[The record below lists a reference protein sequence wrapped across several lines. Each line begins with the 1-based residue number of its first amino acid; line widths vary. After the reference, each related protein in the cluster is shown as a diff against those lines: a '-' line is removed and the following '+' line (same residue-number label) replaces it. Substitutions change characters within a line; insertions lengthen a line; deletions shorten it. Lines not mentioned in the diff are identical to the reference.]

1 MLHHLISLCLFFFTS
16 GPTTV
21 VGLIGFSSKPASI
34 FQKSVVVSQAGGPG
48 DQVAE
53 INVRYKLSYLLRYDP
68 CLDRYVTVDGHNNES
83 PQKLKFSTTSKHP
96 THYPFLQA
104 STKLK
109 QHLVPFFKSSFLPE
123 GVSNNYYSFMK
134 WRALQRF
141 ISANLHVL
149 TTQSLLLGLGLKNRS
164 AALGVSAAVN
174 WVLKDA
180 LGKISRMV
188 WGMCILRMQFYTMLF
203 ICFLNASSTYG
214 VIFSHLC
221 QNHDLCSIQFSL
233 SSIQCQPHKWDEN
246 LILMPNG
253 GASDLPCSLPLLTI

>member
-1 MLHHLISLCLFFFTS
+1 MLPLLISISFFLFTS

-21 VGLIGFSSKPASI
+21 VGFVGFSLKPTSI
-34 FQKSVVVSQAGGPG
+34 LQKAAVLSQAGGSS
-48 DQVAE
+48 DQLAE
-53 INVRYKLSYLLRYDP
+53 INVRYKMSYLLRYDP
-68 CLDRYVTVDGHNNES
+68 CLDRYVTVDGHHNES
-83 PQKLKFSTTSKHP
+83 PPQFKFSPGSKYP

-104 STKLK
+104 STRLK

-188 WGMCILRMQFYTMLF
+188 WGRCISYM
-203 ICFLNASSTYG
+203 
-214 VIFSHLC
+214 
-221 QNHDLCSIQFSL
+221 
-233 SSIQCQPHKWDEN
+233 
-246 LILMPNG
+246 
-253 GASDLPCSLPLLTI
+253 

>member
-1 MLHHLISLCLFFFTS
+1 MLPLLISISFFLFTS
-16 GPTTV
+16 GPTAV
-21 VGLIGFSSKPASI
+21 VGFIGFSLKPASI
-34 FQKSVVVSQAGGPG
+34 FRKAVVLSQAEGSS
-48 DQVAE
+48 DQLAE

-83 PQKLKFSTTSKHP
+83 PPQFKFSPGSK
-96 THYPFLQA
+96 YP
-104 STKLK
+104 TKLK

-188 WGMCILRMQFYTMLF
+188 WGMCISYM
-203 ICFLNASSTYG
+203 
-214 VIFSHLC
+214 
-221 QNHDLCSIQFSL
+221 
-233 SSIQCQPHKWDEN
+233 
-246 LILMPNG
+246 
-253 GASDLPCSLPLLTI
+253 